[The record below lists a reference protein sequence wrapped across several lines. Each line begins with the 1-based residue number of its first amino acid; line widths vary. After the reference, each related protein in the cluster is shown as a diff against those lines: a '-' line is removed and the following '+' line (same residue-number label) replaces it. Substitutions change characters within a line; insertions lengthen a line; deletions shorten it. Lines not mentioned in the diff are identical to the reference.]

1 MNVRSLADTIQAKII
16 NQGDFFDQEI
26 TGCYIGDL
34 LSWVMANAQEGNIWI
49 TIMSNV
55 NVAAVA
61 KLTEVACVLMC
72 EDVVPDDECLK
83 RSKEQ
88 GITILKTSLSAY
100 EVAVKINK
108 VL

>member
-1 MNVRSLADTIQAKII
+1 MLVKDIANIISAEII
-16 NQGDFFDQEI
+16 NEGDSFDKVI
-26 TGCYIGDL
+26 DGCYIGDL

-61 KLTEVACVLMC
+61 KLTDVACVLMC
-72 EDVVPDDECLK
+72 ENVSPDEDCLQ

-88 GITILKTSLSAY
+88 GITILKTHLSAY
-100 EVAVKINK
+100 DAAVEISK
-108 VL
+108 VI

>member
-1 MNVRSLADTIQAKII
+1 MNVRNFVDTLQVEIV
-16 NQGDFFDQEI
+16 NQGDSFDEEI
-26 TGCYIGDL
+26 SGCYIGDL
-34 LSWVMANAQEGNIWI
+34 LSWVMANAQEGNVWI

-72 EDVVPDDECLK
+72 ENVTPDGECLQ

-88 GITILKTSLSAY
+88 GITILKTPLSAY
-100 EVAVKINK
+100 EAAVKISK

>member
-1 MNVRSLADTIQAKII
+1 MLVKDIANIISAEII
-16 NQGDFFDQEI
+16 NEGDSFGKVID
-26 TGCYIGDL
+26 GCYIGDL

-61 KLTEVACVLMC
+61 KLTDVACVLMC
-72 EDVVPDDECLK
+72 ENVSPDEDCLQ

-88 GITILKTSLSAY
+88 GITILKTHLSAY
-100 EVAVKINK
+100 EAAVEISKAI
-108 VL
+108 